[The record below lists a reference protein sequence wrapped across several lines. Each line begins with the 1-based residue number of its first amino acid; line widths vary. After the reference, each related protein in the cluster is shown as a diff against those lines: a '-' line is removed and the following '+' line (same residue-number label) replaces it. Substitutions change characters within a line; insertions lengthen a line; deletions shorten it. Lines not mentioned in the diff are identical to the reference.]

1 MKKMLKADLH
11 IHTTMSDGYLTPDEL
26 LLRLR
31 NTDIGCIS
39 VTDHDSVAAIDVLNR
54 RASMFK
60 IRIIPGVELSAE
72 FNGRDLHFLGYFIN
86 HHSKRFLDYLYLF
99 GRRRFQRAQEMIDLL
114 EKMGINIS
122 IDKVAE
128 SARNGPIGRPH
139 LADMLIQG
147 GWVKTRDEAF
157 EKYLGN
163 DGPVYVEKYR
173 ITAGE
178 VISLI
183 HSIGGAAFIAHPAL
197 QCDDKI
203 IKELAKEGL
212 DGIEVMHPK
221 HTPEDI
227 RHFTLL
233 AKKLKLLTS
242 GGSDF
247 HGDPNSD
254 IKLGDYFID
263 ETKVNRIEEYCISK
277 RAEWNIKNGEDK
289 EATEGEKSENKK

>member
-1 MKKMLKADLH
+1 MQKTLKADLH
-11 IHTTMSDGYLTPDEL
+11 IHTTMSDGFLTPDEL
-26 LLRLR
+26 LVRLR
-31 NTDIGCIS
+31 DTDIGCVS
-39 VTDHDSVAAIDVLNR
+39 VTDHDSVAAIDALNR

-99 GRRRFQRAQEMIDLL
+99 RRRRFQRAQEMIDLL
-114 EKMGINIS
+114 EKMGIDIS

-128 SARNGPIGRPH
+128 SAKNGPIGRPH
-139 LADMLIQG
+139 LADVLIQG
-147 GWVKTRDEAF
+147 GWAKTRDEAF

-173 ITAGE
+173 ITAVE
-178 VISLI
+178 VINLI
-183 HSIGGAAFIAHPAL
+183 HSIGGASFVAHPAI
-197 QCDDKI
+197 QCDDKT

-212 DGIEVMHPK
+212 DGIEVTHPE
-221 HTPEDI
+221 HTLEDTQ
-227 RHFTLL
+227 HFTSL
-233 AKKLKLLTS
+233 AKKLRLLTS

-254 IKLGDYFID
+254 IKLGDCFID
-263 ETKVNRIEEYCISK
+263 EAEVNRIEKYCISK
-277 RAEWNIKNGEDK
+277 RAEWKVENGDDDGEVD
-289 EATEGEKSENKK
+289 EEKSENKK